1 MAATIKPI
9 ERNSV
14 HQIQSGQV
22 IVDLCSVVKE
32 LVENSIDAKSTS
44 IDVRFR
50 NQGLDFIE
58 VQDNGTG
65 ISPVNHSYIALKH
78 HTSKLTAFSDIDSLN
93 SFGFRGE
100 ALSSLCALSHL
111 VVTTCVEADVP
122 KGSRLSF
129 DPTGV
134 LTDTTVVASPRGTT
148 VSVSGLFHNLPVRR
162 RELERNIKREWQ
174 KVCVVLNQY
183 ACIQTNVKFSV
194 SQQPSR
200 GNRVVLFSTR
210 GNPTTR
216 GNIINIFGARIMSAL
231 VPVDLS
237 LDLHTTTSKLD
248 VAAVAGRRTND
259 CQVRLIGH
267 VSRPSSGDG
276 RQTPDRQMFFV
287 NGRPC
292 GLPQIAKTFNEAYR
306 SYNVSQSPFILVDI
320 RLDTN
325 RYDVNVSPDK
335 LSVFLHDQDQLLKAL
350 RTSLDDLFESYQ
362 SAIPLSQLK
371 DGSRQQRGAD
381 DDTPAPK
388 ESSFMRPGQVPKI
401 RLDTSQSR
409 PEILSTCSP
418 VPRSG
423 ASRQSWQSTE
433 SDESEP
439 AFHHG
444 IKGSSIRQTLG
455 TTSRIASSSGSG
467 IDGSSHMKTR
477 SSMVKLDT
485 ETPAYEARCPQSSR
499 GRKGIL
505 ATFSALDTALSP
517 LTGPVHHQDQDS
529 VSNTVEESLPPADHP
544 IQEECDSEQATL
556 SLQPSKPE
564 IPLTTAAN
572 GPENLAIGETSF
584 PRSVISTGIA
594 ETGIG
599 EDCGKQHLNC
609 LTSQNASRFTALST
623 KDGECAVKSAQGD
636 SPDSLSNVTLP
647 NEIESY
653 TILPNDNSGRT
664 LDETPGPISISSP
677 ADKLISFDGRLRR
690 NSPLLGATQRIQV
703 KEENVRRFMNYL
715 IFDMLQE
722 SDNLQIVSMQEED
735 DAPDAET
742 QLTVTIARD
751 HFSRMRI
758 VGQFNKGFI
767 ITVRPAAP
775 RDTEDSRARHDELF
789 ILDQHASDEKYNF
802 ERLQRSTIV
811 QPQNLALPKSLQLT
825 SIEEEVLSE
834 NMAAI
839 EANGFR
845 IGFDTSDACS
855 PGFRCQLLALP
866 LSRDTTFDLDDLEEL
881 ITMLGDEASISGPI
895 PRPSKVRKMFAMRA
909 CRGSVMIGQAL
920 TPKQMTTLVRQMGEL
935 EKPWNCPHGR
945 PTMRHVCRLE
955 AWKNKSWKADEVAC
969 LSSAWIAF
977 MED

>member
-32 LVENSIDAKSTS
+32 LVENSIDAGSTT
-44 IDVRFR
+44 IDVRFK
-50 NQGLDFIE
+50 NQGLDLIE
-58 VQDNGTG
+58 VQDNGAG
-65 ISPVNHSYIALKH
+65 ISPSSHSYVALKH
-78 HTSKLTAFSDIDSLN
+78 HTSKLTTFSDLASLH

-111 VVTTCVEADVP
+111 VITTCVEADVP

-134 LTDTTVVASPRGTT
+134 LTDTSVVASPRGTT

-174 KVCVVLNQY
+174 KVCVLLNQY

-200 GNRVVLFSTR
+200 GNRMVLFSTR

-237 LDLHTTTSKLD
+237 LDLHTTASKLD
-248 VAAVAGRRTND
+248 VAAVAGRHTND
-259 CQVRLIGH
+259 CQVRLVGH

-306 SYNVSQSPFILVDI
+306 SYNVSQSPFIFVDV

-335 LSVFLHDQDQLLKAL
+335 LSVFLHDQDQLLKTL
-350 RTSLDDLFESYQ
+350 RTSLEDLFESYQ

-371 DGSRQQRGAD
+371 DGSRQQRGTD
-381 DDTPAPK
+381 DGTPAPK
-388 ESSFMRPGQVPKI
+388 DSSFMRPGQVPKT
-401 RLDTSQSR
+401 RLGTSQSG
-409 PEILSTCSP
+409 PETLSPCSP
-418 VPRSG
+418 IPIPG
-423 ASRQSWQSTE
+423 ARRESRQSTE

-439 AFHHG
+439 AFDHES
-444 IKGSSIRQTLG
+444 KGSPARQSLGKIR
-455 TTSRIASSSGSG
+455 RVASSSGT
-467 IDGSSHMKTR
+467 DGSHIKTR
-477 SSMVKLDT
+477 SNIFNLDT
-485 ETPAYEARCPQSSR
+485 ETHADEARPAQSSWV
-499 GRKGIL
+499 RKGIL
-505 ATFSALDTALSP
+505 TTPSALDTAASSLIG
-517 LTGPVHHQDQDS
+517 LVHHKAQDS
-529 VSNTVEESLPPADHP
+529 VSDTVEESLPPADHL
-544 IQEECDSEQATL
+544 IQETYGPEQVTL
-556 SLQPSKPE
+556 SSQPSKPA
-564 IPLTTAAN
+564 IHLTTEAN
-572 GPENLAIGETSF
+572 GPENAAIGEPLFS
-584 PRSVISTGIA
+584 RSAIPTGIT
-594 ETGIG
+594 ETRIG
-599 EDCGKQHLNC
+599 EDRGKQNLNPSNPQDAPRS
-609 LTSQNASRFTALST
+609 TASRT
-623 KDGECAVKSAQGD
+623 KDEELTLPQCD
-636 SPDSLSNVTLP
+636 SPGNLSNVTP
-647 NEIESY
+647 DETEGY
-653 TILPNDNSGRT
+653 TTMPNDHSERT
-664 LDETPGPISISSP
+664 LDETPDPVSISNP
-677 ADKLISFDGRLRR
+677 ADNLISLDDRLRR
-690 NSPLLGATQRIQV
+690 NSPLTGVTQRIQV
-703 KEENVRRFMNYL
+703 KEENVRRYMNNL

-722 SDNLQIVSMQEED
+722 SDNPQIASIQEED

-751 HFSRMRI
+751 HFSQMRI

-775 RDTEDSRARHDELF
+775 RDTDDSRARHDELF

-811 QPQNLALPKSLQLT
+811 QPQSLALPKSLQLT
-825 SIEEEVLSE
+825 SLEEEVVSE

-839 EANGFR
+839 EANGFK

-855 PGFRCQLLALP
+855 PGSRCQLLALP
-866 LSRDTTFDLDDLEEL
+866 LSRDTTFNLDDLEEL
-881 ITMLGDEASISGPI
+881 IAMLGDEPFLSGPI
-895 PRPSKVRKMFAMRA
+895 PRPSKVRK
-909 CRGSVMIGQAL
+909 I
-920 TPKQMTTLVRQMGEL
+920 
-935 EKPWNCPHGR
+935 
-945 PTMRHVCRLE
+945 
-955 AWKNKSWKADEVAC
+955 
-969 LSSAWIAF
+969 
-977 MED
+977 